1 MDENVSQKRILLI
14 GGDVAELRLA
24 ATMAREL
31 GAEVELAADF
41 DQAMAILREQGTD
54 LVMIEVTLDVARFVS
69 QLRAERIVAPVLG
82 CGVDA
87 PAARAVAAVRAGAYD
102 YVPLPPQKEL
112 IAAVLLSIGER
123 RHQLV
128 GEDPALKRVI
138 DYASAFATS
147 TVPMLFLGET
157 GTGKE
162 LLARHVHARSGRP
175 GRFVVAECLGVSA
188 EVIESELFGHA
199 AGAFVG
205 AVAARAGRLVE
216 AANGTLLLRNIDA
229 LPAVAQAR
237 LLAAVDAQTPA
248 CARLMATSS
257 ADLKARVGEGAF
269 RADLLSRLGLVQV
282 EMPPLRTRTGDV
294 LRLADIFAAQLAAA
308 NGLPPR
314 RFTTEALHMLAG
326 YAWPGNIRELENVVH
341 RAVLLAPDEAIGPE
355 QIVLDDGSRIAPA
368 QSAPESELQVVG
380 LVGHSV
386 ADVERELILQTLE
399 RCGGNRT
406 SASTIL
412 GISVRTMRNKL
423 RSFIDAGYPVSPAV

>member
-1 MDENVSQKRILLI
+1 MDENVCQTRILLI

-24 ATMAREL
+24 ATMAGEL
-31 GAEVELAADF
+31 GAEVRLAADF
-41 DQAMAILREQGTD
+41 DAAMDALRREGSD
-54 LVMIEVTLDVARFVS
+54 LVMIEVSLDVARFIA
-69 QLRAERIVAPVLG
+69 QLRAERIVVPVLG

-128 GEDPALKRVI
+128 GEDPTLRRVI
-138 DYASAFATS
+138 DYAAAFATS
-147 TVPMLFLGET
+147 SVPMLFVGES

-175 GRFVVAECLGVSA
+175 GRFVVAECLGVAA

-199 AGAFVG
+199 AGAFDG
-205 AVAARAGRLVE
+205 AVAARAGRMAE
-216 AANGTLLLRNIDA
+216 AAEGTLLLRNIDA
-229 LPAVAQAR
+229 LPAIAQAR
-237 LLAAVDAQTPA
+237 LLAVIEAHAPGG
-248 CARLMATSS
+248 ARLMATSS
-257 ADLKARVGEGAF
+257 ADLKARVGEGGF
-269 RADLLSRLGLVQV
+269 RADLLARLALVQV
-282 EMPPLRTRTGDV
+282 EMPPLRARPGDIA
-294 LRLADIFAAQLAAA
+294 RLADMFATQLAAA

-314 RFTTEALHMLAG
+314 RFSAEALATLRA
-326 YAWPGNIRELENVVH
+326 YPWPGNIRELENVVH
-341 RAVLLAPDEAIGPE
+341 RAVLLAPGEAIASE
-355 QIVLDDGSRIAPA
+355 QIVLDDGSRIAAPA
-368 QSAPESELQVVG
+368 RAADPELQVES

-423 RSFIDAGYPVSPAV
+423 RSFIDAGYPVSPAL